1 MDSYN
6 FWADLFDTYQSTA
19 DWIKALWIVS
29 VPAFVLGLVALVL
42 RYRLA
47 IAQGQVQVPMS
58 SEPHMDDETVARFR
72 RVLSNR
78 RGLT

>member
-1 MDSYN
+1 MDPYN

-29 VPAFVLGLVALVL
+29 VPAFVLGLVALIL

-47 IAQGQVQVPMS
+47 LAQGVEQVAPDS
-58 SEPHMDDETVARFR
+58 GNDNETVARFR
-72 RVLSNR
+72 RVLSTP

>member
-1 MDSYN
+1 MTEYN
-6 FWADLFDTYQSTA
+6 FWADLFDAYQSTA

-29 VPAFVLGLVALVL
+29 VPVFVLGLVALIL

-47 IAQGQVQVPMS
+47 IAQGEERAAPDS
-58 SEPHMDDETVARFR
+58 GMDDETIARFR